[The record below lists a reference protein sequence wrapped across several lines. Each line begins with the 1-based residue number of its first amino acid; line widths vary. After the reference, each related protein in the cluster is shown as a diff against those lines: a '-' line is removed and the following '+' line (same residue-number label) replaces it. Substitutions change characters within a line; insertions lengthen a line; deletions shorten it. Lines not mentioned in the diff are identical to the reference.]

1 MLRDRT
7 SPNISEFFRYLASH
21 PEADDKLPS
30 LTELS
35 KELDI
40 SLASLREQLEVARA
54 LGFVEVRQKTGTR
67 RLKYSFTPAIRQSL
81 GYALALNNDH
91 FRKFAEMRN
100 HLEAAYWHEAVKLL
114 TAEDKQELQDIITRA
129 WDKIRGTPQRPDAFS
144 GVQVPHEEHRKL
156 HLTIFNRLDNP
167 FVIGVL
173 EAYWEAY
180 EGVGLNVFA
189 GGYEYLQEV
198 WRYHQVMVESI
209 CNDQF
214 EVGYE
219 ALVKHTDLLYHRP

>member
-1 MLRDRT
+1 MLRERI
-7 SPNISEFFRYLASH
+7 SPNISEFLRYLASH

-30 LTELS
+30 LNELS
-35 KELDI
+35 RELNI

-67 RLKYSFTPAIRQSL
+67 RLTYSFTPAIRQSL
-81 GYALALNNDH
+81 GYALALNDEH

-100 HLEAAYWHEAVKLL
+100 HLEAAYWYEAVKLL
-114 TAEDKQELQDIITRA
+114 TVEDMAELNTLIARA
-129 WDKIRGTPQRPDAFS
+129 WEKLGGTP
-144 GVQVPHEEHRKL
+144 VQVPHEEHRKL
-156 HLTIFNRLDNP
+156 HLTIFKNLDNS

-180 EGVGLNVFA
+180 EAVGLNVFA
-189 GGYEYLQEV
+189 GSYEYLQEV

-209 CNDQF
+209 CNGKF

-219 ALVKHTDLLYHRP
+219 ALVRHTDLLYHRP

>member
-1 MLRDRT
+1 MLRERI
-7 SPNISEFFRYLASH
+7 SPNISEFLRYLASH

-30 LTELS
+30 LNDLSRELN
-35 KELDI
+35 I

-67 RLKYSFTPAIRQSL
+67 RLNYSFTPAIRQSL
-81 GYALALNNDH
+81 GYALALNDEH

-100 HLEAAYWHEAVKLL
+100 HLEAAYWYEAVRLL
-114 TAEDKQELQDIITRA
+114 TEADKAELNAIIARA
-129 WDKIRGTPQRPDAFS
+129 WEKLGGTP
-144 GVQVPHEEHRKL
+144 VQVPHEEHRKL
-156 HLTIFNRLDNP
+156 HLTIYKNLDNP

-180 EGVGLNVFA
+180 EAVGLNVFA

-198 WRYHQVMVESI
+198 WQYHQRMVESI
-209 CNDQF
+209 CSGKF

-219 ALVKHTDLLYHRP
+219 ALVRHTDLLYHRP

>member
-1 MLRDRT
+1 MLRERT

-21 PEADDKLPS
+21 PEADNKLPS
-30 LTELS
+30 LNDLS
-35 KELDI
+35 RELDI

-54 LGFVEVRQKTGTR
+54 LGFVDVRPRTGTR

-81 GYALALNNDH
+81 GYALALNDDH
-91 FRKFAEMRN
+91 FRKFAELRN
-100 HLEAAYWHEAVKLL
+100 HLEAAYWYEAAQLL
-114 TAEDKQELQDIITRA
+114 TPEDKQELQNIVTRA
-129 WDKIRGTPQRPDAFS
+129 WEKIRGTP
-144 GVQVPHEEHRKL
+144 VQVPHEEHRKL
-156 HLTIFNRLDNP
+156 HLTIFSRLDNP

-198 WRYHQVMVESI
+198 WRYHQTMVDSI
-209 CNDQF
+209 CSGSF
-214 EVGYE
+214 EAGYE

>member
-1 MLRDRT
+1 MLRERT

-30 LTELS
+30 LNELS
-35 KELDI
+35 RELDI

-114 TAEDKQELQDIITRA
+114 TAEDKQELDALVKRA
-129 WDKIRGTPQRPDAFS
+129 WDKIRGTP
-144 GVQVPHEEHRKL
+144 VQVPHEEHRKL

-209 CNDQF
+209 CNNQF

>member
-1 MLRDRT
+1 MLRERP
-7 SPNISEFFRYLASH
+7 SPNISEFLRYLASH

-30 LTELS
+30 LNDLSRELN
-35 KELDI
+35 I

-67 RLKYSFTPAIRQSL
+67 RLNYSFTPAIRQSL
-81 GYALALNNDH
+81 GYALALSDDH

-100 HLEAAYWHEAVKLL
+100 HLEAAYWYEAVRLL
-114 TAEDKQELQDIITRA
+114 TEADKAELNAIIARAQEKLG
-129 WDKIRGTPQRPDAFS
+129 GTP
-144 GVQVPHEEHRKL
+144 VQVPHEEHRKL
-156 HLTIFNRLDNP
+156 HLTIYKNLDNP

-180 EGVGLNVFA
+180 EAVGLNVFA

-198 WRYHQVMVESI
+198 WQYHQRMVESI
-209 CNDQF
+209 CNGKF

-219 ALVKHTDLLYHRP
+219 ALVRHTDLLYHRP

>member
-1 MLRDRT
+1 MLRERI
-7 SPNISEFFRYLASH
+7 SPNISEFLRYLASH

-30 LTELS
+30 LNDLSRELN
-35 KELDI
+35 I

-67 RLKYSFTPAIRQSL
+67 RLNYSFTPAIRQSL
-81 GYALALNNDH
+81 GYALALNDDH
-91 FRKFAEMRN
+91 FRKFSEMRN
-100 HLEAAYWHEAVKLL
+100 HLEAAYWYEAVRLL
-114 TAEDKQELQDIITRA
+114 TEADKAELNSIIARA
-129 WDKIRGTPQRPDAFS
+129 WEKLGGTP
-144 GVQVPHEEHRKL
+144 VQVPHEEHRKL
-156 HLTIFNRLDNP
+156 HLTIYKNLDNP

-180 EGVGLNVFA
+180 EAVGLNVFA

-198 WRYHQVMVESI
+198 WQYHQRMVESI
-209 CNDQF
+209 CSGKF

-219 ALVKHTDLLYHRP
+219 ALVRHTDLLYHRP

>member
-1 MLRDRT
+1 MLRERVT
-7 SPNISEFFRYLASH
+7 PNISEFLRYLASH

-30 LTELS
+30 LNDLS
-35 KELDI
+35 RELDI

-67 RLKYSFTPAIRQSL
+67 RLKYSFTPAVRQSL
-81 GYALALNNDH
+81 GYALALNNDY

-100 HLEAAYWHEAVKLL
+100 HLEAAYWHEAVQLL
-114 TAEDKQELQDIITRA
+114 TAEDKQELDALIKRA
-129 WDKIRGTPQRPDAFS
+129 WDKIRGTP
-144 GVQVPHEEHRKL
+144 VQVPHEEHRKL
-156 HLTIFNRLDNP
+156 HLMIFSRLDNP

-209 CNDQF
+209 CSGSF